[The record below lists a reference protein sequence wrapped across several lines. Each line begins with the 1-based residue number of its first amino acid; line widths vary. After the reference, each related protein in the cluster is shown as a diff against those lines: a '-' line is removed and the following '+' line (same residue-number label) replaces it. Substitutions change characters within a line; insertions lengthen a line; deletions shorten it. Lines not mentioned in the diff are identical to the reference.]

1 MAGARGADYNPAMS
15 ALALNF
21 LGDLAIFRDGQP
33 LELPPSRKTRA
44 LLAYLAL
51 TGRSFRREHLCDLL
65 WEVPDDP
72 RGSLRWSLSK
82 LRRLVDD
89 DDRERIVADRLTV
102 RFDAADVAID
112 VLELADLVQHRLDTA
127 AVEELEAAAAAWC
140 GTPLEGLELPAFH
153 DYSAWYMGQRERAIA
168 QQTRL
173 LSVLLKRLAGEPERA
188 VQHAHTLVRIA
199 PYDEQARAELIRLL
213 VALGRPDDA
222 ERQYALGSRLL
233 KEAGATPTG
242 ALHRALRDAPGQ
254 AATPPVRRL
263 AETRCSSRRLRHDG
277 GIVGNGIYAL
287 GLNFMRRRKSSYIH
301 GAEDDVRELGANLV
315 QHLHGA
321 VHRPVTSNR
330 HLAPSLGRF
339 ALASL
344 NAVVSRPM
352 RYRP

>member
-1 MAGARGADYNPAMS
+1 
-15 ALALNF
+15 
-21 LGDLAIFRDGQP
+21 
-33 LELPPSRKTRA
+33 
-44 LLAYLAL
+44 
-51 TGRSFRREHLCDLL
+51 
-65 WEVPDDP
+65 
-72 RGSLRWSLSK
+72 K

-188 VQHAHTLVRIA
+188 VQRAHTLVRIA

-242 ALHRALRDAPGQ
+242 ALHRALRGAPGQ

-263 AETRCSSRRLRHDG
+263 AETRCSSRAQVAAAARAPVPKAAADGHLLIGRDAELARLRELMAESFGQRRCRAVLVRGDP
-277 GIVGNGIYAL
+277 GIG
-287 GLNFMRRRKSSYIH
+287 KSRLLD
-301 GAEDDVRELGANLV
+301 AAATLAREA
-315 QHLHGA
+315 GA
-321 VHRPVTSNR
+321 VVLEAEAHEAESIRP
-330 HLAPSLGRF
+330 F
-339 ALASL
+339 ALFVDALRKLEPRAAAAVFTAPEGSASRDRL
-344 NAVVSRPM
+344 FERLGELVAERAAASPVVLK
-352 RYRP
+352 